1 MPRDAE
7 QYPQLTRDFDDAVI
21 ERPVLRARRAFRHA
35 LSILLVLWLGLST
48 AQAASTLRIEVARD
62 ATGQA
67 TLSDMLTAD
76 ASWEPLEGLYSGG
89 YTEAALWFRLQFEA
103 THDNARHILWIQPT
117 PLDQLTLYGVSAT
130 GLLTELDRTGDQIAL
145 ADRTLQTT
153 AMGFKLSQPAG
164 KTYFIRLNT
173 TSSALF
179 RASVHTEAEF
189 QRIEQQRITS
199 FIAFTTII
207 LAFFIWTLF
216 ELIRTRELVIGLFG
230 LSQLLGIGYT
240 TVIFGFATII
250 APQSTWTDFGTSVAA
265 GLIGL
270 VNLALQ
276 GRLAHLFSPP
286 RWVSWLFWGL
296 VAAAIAVFALLGVG
310 DVRGAMTLVALYS
323 LLVSFLYLVWAA
335 TVDAAQPGGR
345 LYRLILLLQWASLT
359 PALVALIGLPLF
371 DQVLFYLIPLQQI
384 WATVLI
390 GILLIRRAQYRLD
403 QAQATET
410 ALKIM
415 EAELGLEQ
423 SKRADQSRFMDMLVH
438 ELKTPIAVIQ
448 MSLDT
453 LEKSRPVERSL
464 RALQNM
470 NQVIERS
477 QASMAIE
484 HGAITPTLET
494 LQLNALVHDVLESLA
509 QTKRI
514 QYQPSQIERIVSD
527 RVLLRTV
534 LGNVI
539 ENALKYSPLD
549 GQIKI
554 IQHPQQQDARAG
566 IVIEVINVSNDVT
579 HLAEALVFE
588 KYYRGPDARGQSGSG
603 LGLYLCAEI
612 LRTLGGYITFSV
624 HNNTVTVTLW
634 IPRSIS

>member
-1 MPRDAE
+1 
-7 QYPQLTRDFDDAVI
+7 
-21 ERPVLRARRAFRHA
+21 
-35 LSILLVLWLGLST
+35 
-48 AQAASTLRIEVARD
+48 
-62 ATGQA
+62 
-67 TLSDMLTAD
+67 
-76 ASWEPLEGLYSGG
+76 
-89 YTEAALWFRLQFEA
+89 
-103 THDNARHILWIQPT
+103 
-117 PLDQLTLYGVSAT
+117 
-130 GLLTELDRTGDQIAL
+130 
-145 ADRTLQTT
+145 
-153 AMGFKLSQPAG
+153 
-164 KTYFIRLNT
+164 
-173 TSSALF
+173 
-179 RASVHTEAEF
+179 
-189 QRIEQQRITS
+189 
-199 FIAFTTII
+199 
-207 LAFFIWTLF
+207 
-216 ELIRTRELVIGLFG
+216 VIGLFG

-240 TVIFGFATII
+240 TVIFGFAAVI

-265 GLIGL
+265 GLFGL
-270 VNLALQ
+270 INLALQ
-276 GRLAHLFSPP
+276 GRLAHLFSLP
-286 RWVSWLFWGL
+286 RWVGWLYWGL
-296 VAAAIAVFALLGVG
+296 VVAALAVFALLGVG

-384 WATVLI
+384 WATVLV
-390 GILLIRRAQYRLD
+390 GILLIRRAQYRSD
-403 QAQATET
+403 QTQATET

-415 EAELGLEQ
+415 EAELALEQ

-438 ELKTPIAVIQ
+438 ELKTPISVIQ

-470 NQVIERS
+470 TRVIERS

-484 HGAITPTLET
+484 HGSITPTLET
-494 LQLNALVHDVLESLA
+494 LQLSALIHDVLESLA
-509 QTKRI
+509 QAERI

-549 GQIKI
+549 ASIKI
-554 IQHPQQQDARAG
+554 IQHPQQRDLRAG
-566 IVIEVINVSNDVT
+566 IVIEVVNISEEVT
-579 HLAEALVFE
+579 HLADTLVFE

-612 LRTLGGYITFSV
+612 LRALGGHIAFSV
-624 HNNTVTVTLW
+624 HNNTVTVTVW

>member
-7 QYPQLTRDFDDAVI
+7 QYPQLTRAIDDAVI
-21 ERPVLRARRAFRHA
+21 EWTVLRARRAFRHA
-35 LSILLVLWLGLST
+35 LSILLILWLGLST
-48 AQAASTLRIEVARD
+48 VQAASTLRIEVARD

-76 ASWEPLEGLYSGG
+76 TPWEPLEGLYSGG
-89 YTEAALWFRLQFEA
+89 YTEAALWFRLRFEES
-103 THDNARHILWIQPT
+103 HDNDRHILWIQPT

-207 LAFFIWTLF
+207 LAFFVWTLF

-240 TVIFGFATII
+240 TVIFGFAAVI

-286 RWVSWLFWGL
+286 RWVGWLYWGL
-296 VAAAIAVFALLGVG
+296 VAAALAVFALLGVG

-390 GILLIRRAQYRLD
+390 GILLIRRAQYRSD

-415 EAELGLEQ
+415 EAELALEQ

-438 ELKTPIAVIQ
+438 ELKTPISVIQ

-470 NQVIERS
+470 TQVIERS

-494 LQLNALVHDVLESLA
+494 LQLNALIHNVLESLA
-509 QTKRI
+509 QAERI

-549 GQIKI
+549 ASIKI
-554 IQHPQQQDARAG
+554 IQHPQQRDLRAG
-566 IVIEVINVSNDVT
+566 IVIEVTNVSNDVA
-579 HLAEALVFE
+579 HLADTLVFE
-588 KYYRGPDARGQSGSG
+588 KYYRGPYARGQSGSG

-612 LRTLGGYITFSV
+612 LRTLGGHIAFSV
-624 HNNTVTVTLW
+624 HNNTVTVTVW